1 MPYLDGP
8 ELEWLETKS
17 MNIRFLWLIPITEEE
32 LRYKKENGLEAL
44 ENIFEETEFNYIDP
58 FRDSVV

>member
-1 MPYLDGP
+1 
-8 ELEWLETKS
+8 